1 MKTKIDLITIY
12 LNCFGLIE
20 GVLYGNRKTEI
31 LKYPEEEF
39 INMFE
44 FETGYRVK
52 KLNSMYYCLFVGSQQ
67 I

>member
-12 LNCFGLIE
+12 LNCLGLIE
-20 GVLYGNRKTEI
+20 GVLYKNREAEI
-31 LKYPEEEF
+31 LRYSEEDF

-44 FETGYRVK
+44 FETGYKVK
-52 KLNSMYYCLFVGSQQ
+52 KLNSMYYSLFVKNYQ